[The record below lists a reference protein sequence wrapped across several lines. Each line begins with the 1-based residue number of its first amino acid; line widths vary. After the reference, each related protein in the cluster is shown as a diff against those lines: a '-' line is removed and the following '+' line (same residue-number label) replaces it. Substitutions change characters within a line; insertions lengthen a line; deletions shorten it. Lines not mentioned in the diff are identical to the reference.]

1 MKISVI
7 IPIHNRARTIAR
19 TILSLPSSNRDEY
32 EIIVSDDASTDESVR
47 IVESLRIPNL
57 HIVKSTVKKN
67 GNAARN
73 GGLRAARGEI
83 VAFLDSDDEFAPARI
98 PGLVAYFQSNPEVDV
113 LMGNFLTELNGIL
126 RGFQFNETKLSK
138 QLLREALVCHAIPIT
153 FSSIAV
159 RKSSFCK
166 LGTLDEMVERHQDRD
181 FILSALDSDCNVCLQ
196 NSDDVVKH
204 QSADSFS
211 RSGIG
216 YMRALEVLARK
227 HDLFHSDTHVLV
239 KEYLVLRSL
248 LHSFTGLKLSEF
260 TGNLREFWNSPT
272 LNRHRT
278 LRLWSYFSGK
288 KVRRRMERQFVKH
301 GERSEFIL
309 AHKKCRNAPTA

>member
-1 MKISVI
+1 MKLSVI
-7 IPIHNRARTIAR
+7 IPIHNRAKTIAR
-19 TILSLPSSNRDEY
+19 TLLSLPDSSRQDY
-32 EIIVSDDASTDESVR
+32 EIIVSDDASTDDSVS

-57 HIVKSTVKKN
+57 QVVRSSVKTN

-98 PGLVAYFQSNPEVDV
+98 PGLVAYFQSNPEVEV
-113 LMGNFLTELNGIL
+113 IMGNFSTELNGIL
-126 RGFQFNETKLSK
+126 RGFQFKEPKLSK
-138 QLLREALVCHAIPIT
+138 QLLHDALVCHAIPIT

-159 RKSSFCK
+159 RKSSFSK

-181 FILSALDSDCNVCLQ
+181 FILSALASDCNISLQ

-204 QSADSFS
+204 QSTDSFS

-227 HDLFHSDTHVLV
+227 HDLFTSGKHERV
-239 KEYLVLRSL
+239 KEYLVLRTL
-248 LHSFTGLKLSEF
+248 LHSFTKMKLHEF
-260 TGNLREFWNSPT
+260 IVNFLEFWNSPS
-272 LNRHRT
+272 LNTRRG
-278 LRLWSYFSGK
+278 LRPWSYFSGK
-288 KVRRRMERQFVKH
+288 KIRRTLERKLIMH
-301 GERSEFIL
+301 S
-309 AHKKCRNAPTA
+309 

>member
-260 TGNLREFWNSPT
+260 AGNLREFWNSPT

>member
-1 MKISVI
+1 MKLSVI

-19 TILSLPSSNRDEY
+19 TLLSLPDSYRQDY
-32 EIIVSDDASTDESVR
+32 EIIVSDDASTDDSVS

-57 HIVKSTVKKN
+57 KVVRSLVKTN

-73 GGLRAARGEI
+73 GGLRASSGEI

-98 PGLVAYFQSNPEVDV
+98 PGLVAYFQSNPEVEV
-113 LMGNFLTELNGIL
+113 IMGNFSTELNGIL
-126 RGFQFNETKLSK
+126 RSFQFKEPKLSK
-138 QLLREALVCHAIPIT
+138 QLLRDALVCHAIPIT

-159 RKSSFCK
+159 RKSSFSK

-181 FILSALDSDCNVCLQ
+181 FILSALASDCNISFQ

-216 YMRALEVLARK
+216 YMRALEILARK
-227 HDLFHSDTHVLV
+227 HDLFTSGKHELV
-239 KEYLVLRSL
+239 KEYLVLRTL
-248 LHSFTGLKLSEF
+248 LHSFTKMKLHEF
-260 TGNLREFWNSPT
+260 IVNILEFWNSPS
-272 LNRHRT
+272 LNTRRG
-278 LRLWSYFSGK
+278 LRPWSYFSGK
-288 KVRRRMERQFVKH
+288 KIRRTMERKLIMH
-301 GERSEFIL
+301 S
-309 AHKKCRNAPTA
+309 

>member
-1 MKISVI
+1 MKLSVI

-19 TILSLPSSNRDEY
+19 TLLSLPDSYRQDY
-32 EIIVSDDASTDESVR
+32 EIIVSDDASTDDSVS

-57 HIVKSTVKKN
+57 KVVRSLVKTN

-73 GGLRAARGEI
+73 VGLRASSGEI

-98 PGLVAYFQSNPEVDV
+98 PRLVAYFQSNPEVDV
-113 LMGNFLTELNGIL
+113 IMGNFSTELNGIL
-126 RGFQFNETKLSK
+126 RGFQFKETKLSK
-138 QLLREALVCHAIPIT
+138 QLLHEALVCHAIPIT

-159 RKSSFCK
+159 RKSSFSK

-181 FILSALDSDCNVCLQ
+181 FVLSVIASDCNVSLQ

-204 QSADSFS
+204 QSTDSFS

-227 HDLFHSDTHVLV
+227 HDLFTSGKHELV
-239 KEYLVLRSL
+239 KEYLILRTL
-248 LHSFTGLKLSEF
+248 LHSFTKMKLQEFIVNIFEFRKSPSLNTRRGL
-260 TGNLREFWNSPT
+260 RP
-272 LNRHRT
+272 
-278 LRLWSYFSGK
+278 WSYFSGK
-288 KVRRRMERQFVKH
+288 KIRRTLERKLIMH
-301 GERSEFIL
+301 S
-309 AHKKCRNAPTA
+309 

>member
-1 MKISVI
+1 MKLSVI

-19 TILSLPSSNRDEY
+19 TLLSLPDSSRQDY
-32 EIIVSDDASTDESVR
+32 EIIVSDDASTDDSVS

-57 HIVKSTVKKN
+57 QVVRSSVKTN

-73 GGLRAARGEI
+73 GGVRAARGEI

-98 PGLVAYFQSNPEVDV
+98 PGLVAYFQSNPDVDV
-113 LMGNFLTELNGIL
+113 IMGNFSTELNGIL
-126 RGFQFNETKLSK
+126 RGFQFKETKLSK
-138 QLLREALVCHAIPIT
+138 QLLHEALVCHAIPIT

-159 RKSSFCK
+159 RKSSFSK

-181 FILSALDSDCNVCLQ
+181 FVLSVLASDCNISLQ

-204 QSADSFS
+204 QSTDSFS

-227 HDLFHSDTHVLV
+227 HDLFTSGKHEQV
-239 KEYLVLRSL
+239 KEYLVLRTL
-248 LHSFTGLKLSEF
+248 LHSFTKMKLHEF
-260 TGNLREFWNSPT
+260 IVNFLEFWNSPS
-272 LNRHRT
+272 LNTRRG
-278 LRLWSYFSGK
+278 LRPWSYFSGK
-288 KVRRRMERQFVKH
+288 KIRRTLERKLIMH
-301 GERSEFIL
+301 S
-309 AHKKCRNAPTA
+309 